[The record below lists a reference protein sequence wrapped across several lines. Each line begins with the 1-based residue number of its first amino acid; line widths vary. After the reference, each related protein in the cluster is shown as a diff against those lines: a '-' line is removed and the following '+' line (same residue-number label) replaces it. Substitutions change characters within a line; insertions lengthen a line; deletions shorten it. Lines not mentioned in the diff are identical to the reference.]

1 MTAGLKFAPMGLLLC
16 ALGAL
21 FLKQGAGQAGWVFD
35 WHTQLA
41 YLPWLALLICAGA
54 ASYVLAA
61 QRRLDSIPLSL
72 AYLLLAVGLAEIAR
86 LKPELFT
93 AQLRWACVGIAF
105 WALTVVLWE
114 RLRNF
119 LAYPYV
125 LGIATTIILLLPLL
139 FGVSIGGNTNW
150 LAFGGF
156 SVQPSEFGKILLIF
170 FLAAYLAD
178 HRAVLTLPARRFLFL
193 HLPPVRFIAPL
204 VVLWGLAVLMFGIA
218 RDLGAALLFFGMAVL
233 MTYMGTGRKSYVF
246 LAGLF
251 ILVAAALS
259 YALFG
264 HVRVRF
270 DIWLHPWAD
279 PNGMSYQVVQ
289 SLFAIG
295 TGGIWGTGFAE
306 GHPLLIPEVHTDFI
320 FAAIRA
326 DRRRLR
332 SHVLRSSLLA
342 GQPHRDGRAACGG
355 VAASGGLCRKSP
367 AAGVHHHGRC
377 DETPAAHGHH
387 AAVCQLRRQLNV
399 GELYPH
405 RHIDGA
411 LGREEG
417 GSGWLI
423 GNSESISQ
431 SRRHSCSPCSVFR
444 FSISQS

>member
-1 MTAGLKFAPMGLLLC
+1 MTAGLKFAPVGLLLC
-16 ALGAL
+16 ALGVL

-61 QRRLDSIPLSL
+61 QRRLDSVPLSL

-204 VVLWGLAVLMFGIA
+204 VVLWGLAVLMFVIA

-251 ILVAAALS
+251 ILAAAALS

-295 TGGIWGTGFAE
+295 TGGVWGTGFAE

-320 FAAIRA
+320 FAAIAEEFGLIGAVLVLVVYALLFWRGSRIAMGVPRA
-326 DRRRLR
+326 EE
-332 SHVLRSSLLA
+332 SLLA
-342 GQPHRDGRAACGG
+342 AGC
-355 VAASGGLCRKSP
+355 AASLLLQ
-367 AAGVHHHGRC
+367 AFIITAGVTKLLPLTGI
-377 DETPAAHGHH
+377 TLPF
-387 AAVCQLRRQLNV
+387 VS
-399 GELYPH
+399 Y
-405 RHIDGA
+405 
-411 LGREEG
+411 G
-417 GSGWLI
+417 GSSMAASFILI
-423 GNSESISQ
+423 GILTALSGES
-431 SRRHSCSPCSVFR
+431 REAADG
-444 FSISQS
+444 

>member
-1 MTAGLKFAPMGLLLC
+1 MTAGLKFAPVGLLLC
-16 ALGAL
+16 ALGVL

-61 QRRLDSIPLSL
+61 QRRLDSVPLSL

-204 VVLWGLAVLMFGIA
+204 VVLWGLAVLMFVIA

-251 ILVAAALS
+251 IVIAAALS

-320 FAAIRA
+320 FAAIAEEFGLIGAVFVLMCYALLFWRGSRIAMGVPRA
-326 DRRRLR
+326 EE
-332 SHVLRSSLLA
+332 SLLA
-342 GQPHRDGRAACGG
+342 AGC
-355 VAASGGLCRKSP
+355 AASLLLQ
-367 AAGVHHHGRC
+367 AFIITAGVTKLLPLTGI
-377 DETPAAHGHH
+377 TLPF
-387 AAVCQLRRQLNV
+387 VS
-399 GELYPH
+399 Y
-405 RHIDGA
+405 
-411 LGREEG
+411 G
-417 GSGWLI
+417 GSSMSASFILI
-423 GNSESISQ
+423 GILTALSHE
-431 SRRHSCSPCSVFR
+431 RRGAADG
-444 FSISQS
+444 

>member
-1 MTAGLKFAPMGLLLC
+1 MTAGLKFAPVGLLLC
-16 ALGAL
+16 ALGVL

-61 QRRLDSIPLSL
+61 QRRLDSVPLSL

-114 RLRNF
+114 RLRDF

-204 VVLWGLAVLMFGIA
+204 VVLWGLAVLMFVIA

-251 ILVAAALS
+251 IVIAAALS

-320 FAAIRA
+320 FAAIAEEFGLIGAVLVLMVYALIFWRGSRIA
-326 DRRRLR
+326 MGLP
-332 SHVLRSSLLA
+332 HVQESLLA
-342 GQPHRDGRAACGG
+342 AGC
-355 VAASGGLCRKSP
+355 AASLLLQ
-367 AAGVHHHGRC
+367 AFIITAGVTKLLPLTGITLPFVSYGVSSMSASFILVGILTALSGERRG
-377 DETPAAHGHH
+377 AA
-387 AAVCQLRRQLNV
+387 
-399 GELYPH
+399 
-405 RHIDGA
+405 DG
-411 LGREEG
+411 
-417 GSGWLI
+417 
-423 GNSESISQ
+423 
-431 SRRHSCSPCSVFR
+431 
-444 FSISQS
+444 

>member
-1 MTAGLKFAPMGLLLC
+1 MTAGLKFAPVGLLLC
-16 ALGAL
+16 ALGVL

-204 VVLWGLAVLMFGIA
+204 VVLWGLAVLMFVIA

-320 FAAIRA
+320 FAAIAEEFGLIGAVFVLMCYALLFWRGSRIAMGVPRA
-326 DRRRLR
+326 EE
-332 SHVLRSSLLA
+332 SLLA
-342 GQPHRDGRAACGG
+342 AGC
-355 VAASGGLCRKSP
+355 AASLLLQ
-367 AAGVHHHGRC
+367 AFIITAGVTKLLPLTGI
-377 DETPAAHGHH
+377 TLPF
-387 AAVCQLRRQLNV
+387 VS
-399 GELYPH
+399 Y
-405 RHIDGA
+405 
-411 LGREEG
+411 G
-417 GSGWLI
+417 GSSMSASFILVGILTALS
-423 GNSESISQ
+423 GE
-431 SRRHSCSPCSVFR
+431 RRGASDG
-444 FSISQS
+444 

>member
-1 MTAGLKFAPMGLLLC
+1 MTGGMKFAPVGMLLC
-16 ALGAL
+16 ALGVL
-21 FLKQGAGQAGWVFD
+21 FLKQGAGQPGWGFD

-41 YLPWLALLICAGA
+41 YLPWLVLLFCMGA

-61 QRRLDSIPLSL
+61 QRRLDCVPLAL
-72 AYLLLAVGLAEIAR
+72 AYVLLTIGLAEIAR
-86 LKPELFT
+86 LKPDLFI
-93 AQLRWACVGIAF
+93 AQLRWACIGILF
-105 WALTVVLWE
+105 WGGVVLLWG
-114 RLRNF
+114 RLRRM
-119 LAYPYV
+119 LDYPYV
-125 LGIATTIILLLPLL
+125 LGLTTTMILVLPLV

-150 LAFGGF
+150 LTFGSF

-204 VVLWGLAVLMFGIA
+204 VALWGLAVLMFVIA
-218 RDLGAALLFFGMAVL
+218 RDLGSALLFFGMAVL

-251 ILVAAALS
+251 ILAAAALS

-279 PNGMSYQVVQ
+279 PSGMSYQVVQ

-320 FAAIRA
+320 FAAIA
-326 DRRRLR
+326 EEFGLIGA
-332 SHVLRSSLLA
+332 VLVLFAYALLFWRGSRIAMGLPQAQESLLA
-342 GQPHRDGRAACGG
+342 AGC
-355 VAASGGLCRKSP
+355 AASLLLQ
-367 AAGVHHHGRC
+367 AFIITAGVTKLLPLTGI
-377 DETPAAHGHH
+377 TLPF
-387 AAVCQLRRQLNV
+387 VS
-399 GELYPH
+399 Y
-405 RHIDGA
+405 
-411 LGREEG
+411 G
-417 GSGWLI
+417 GSSMVASFILI
-423 GNSESISQ
+423 GILTALSGESKEAADG
-431 SRRHSCSPCSVFR
+431 
-444 FSISQS
+444 

>member
-1 MTAGLKFAPMGLLLC
+1 MTGGMKFAPVGMLLC
-16 ALGAL
+16 ALGVL
-21 FLKQGAGQAGWVFD
+21 FLKQGAGQPGWGFD

-41 YLPWLALLICAGA
+41 YLPWLVLLLCMGA

-61 QRRLDSIPLSL
+61 QRRLDCVPLAL
-72 AYLLLAVGLAEIAR
+72 AYVLLAIGLAEIAR
-86 LKPELFT
+86 LKPDLFI
-93 AQLRWACVGIAF
+93 AQLRWACIGILF
-105 WALTVVLWE
+105 WGGVVLLWG
-114 RLRNF
+114 RLRRM
-119 LAYPYV
+119 LDYPYV
-125 LGIATTIILLLPLL
+125 LGLTTTMILVLPLV

-150 LAFGGF
+150 LTFGSF

-204 VVLWGLAVLMFGIA
+204 VALWGLAVLMFVIA
-218 RDLGAALLFFGMAVL
+218 RDLGSSLLFFGMAVL

-251 ILVAAALS
+251 ILAAAALS

-279 PNGMSYQVVQ
+279 PSGMSYQVVQ

-320 FAAIRA
+320 FAAIA
-326 DRRRLR
+326 EEFGLIGA
-332 SHVLRSSLLA
+332 VLVLFAYALLFWRGSRIAMGLPQAQESLLA
-342 GQPHRDGRAACGG
+342 AGC
-355 VAASGGLCRKSP
+355 AASLLLQ
-367 AAGVHHHGRC
+367 AFIITAGVTKLLPLTGI
-377 DETPAAHGHH
+377 TLPF
-387 AAVCQLRRQLNV
+387 VS
-399 GELYPH
+399 Y
-405 RHIDGA
+405 
-411 LGREEG
+411 G
-417 GSGWLI
+417 GSSMVASFILI
-423 GNSESISQ
+423 GILTALSGESKEAADG
-431 SRRHSCSPCSVFR
+431 
-444 FSISQS
+444 

>member
-1 MTAGLKFAPMGLLLC
+1 MTAGLKFAPVGLLLC
-16 ALGAL
+16 ALGVL
-21 FLKQGAGQAGWVFD
+21 FLKQGAGQVGWVFD

-61 QRRLDSIPLSL
+61 QRRLDSVPLSL

-105 WALTVVLWE
+105 WALTIVLWE

-156 SVQPSEFGKILLIF
+156 SMQPSEFGKILLIF

-204 VVLWGLAVLMFGIA
+204 VVLWGLAVLMFVIA

-320 FAAIRA
+320 FAAIAEEFGLIGAVFVLMCYALLFWRGSRIAMGVPRA
-326 DRRRLR
+326 EE
-332 SHVLRSSLLA
+332 SLLA
-342 GQPHRDGRAACGG
+342 AGC
-355 VAASGGLCRKSP
+355 AASLLLQ
-367 AAGVHHHGRC
+367 AFIITAGVTKLLPLTGI
-377 DETPAAHGHH
+377 TLPF
-387 AAVCQLRRQLNV
+387 VS
-399 GELYPH
+399 Y
-405 RHIDGA
+405 
-411 LGREEG
+411 G
-417 GSGWLI
+417 GSSMSASFILVGILTALS
-423 GNSESISQ
+423 GE
-431 SRRHSCSPCSVFR
+431 RRGAADG
-444 FSISQS
+444 

>member
-1 MTAGLKFAPMGLLLC
+1 MTAGLKFAPVGLLLC
-16 ALGAL
+16 ALGVL

-61 QRRLDSIPLSL
+61 QRRLDSVPLSL

-114 RLRNF
+114 RLRDF

-204 VVLWGLAVLMFGIA
+204 VVLWGLAVLMFVIA

-251 ILVAAALS
+251 IVIAAALS

-320 FAAIRA
+320 FAAIAEEFGLIGAVFVLMCYALLFWRGSRIAMGVPRA
-326 DRRRLR
+326 EE
-332 SHVLRSSLLA
+332 SLLA
-342 GQPHRDGRAACGG
+342 AGC
-355 VAASGGLCRKSP
+355 AASLLLQ
-367 AAGVHHHGRC
+367 AFIITAGVTKLLPLTGI
-377 DETPAAHGHH
+377 TLPF
-387 AAVCQLRRQLNV
+387 VS
-399 GELYPH
+399 Y
-405 RHIDGA
+405 
-411 LGREEG
+411 G
-417 GSGWLI
+417 GSSMSASFILVGILTALS
-423 GNSESISQ
+423 GE
-431 SRRHSCSPCSVFR
+431 RRGAADG
-444 FSISQS
+444 

>member
-1 MTAGLKFAPMGLLLC
+1 MTAGLKFAPVGLLLC
-16 ALGAL
+16 TLGVL
-21 FLKQGAGQAGWVFD
+21 FLKQEAGQAGWVFD

-61 QRRLDSIPLSL
+61 QRRLDSVPLSL

-204 VVLWGLAVLMFGIA
+204 VVLWGLAVLMFVIA

-279 PNGMSYQVVQ
+279 PTGMSYQVVQ

-320 FAAIRA
+320 FAAIAEEFGLIGAVFVLMCYALLFWRGSRIAMGVPRA
-326 DRRRLR
+326 EE
-332 SHVLRSSLLA
+332 SLLA
-342 GQPHRDGRAACGG
+342 AGC
-355 VAASGGLCRKSP
+355 AASLLLQ
-367 AAGVHHHGRC
+367 AFIITAGVTKLLPLTGI
-377 DETPAAHGHH
+377 TLPF
-387 AAVCQLRRQLNV
+387 VS
-399 GELYPH
+399 Y
-405 RHIDGA
+405 
-411 LGREEG
+411 G
-417 GSGWLI
+417 GSSMSASFILVGILTALS
-423 GNSESISQ
+423 GE
-431 SRRHSCSPCSVFR
+431 RRGAADG
-444 FSISQS
+444 

>member
-1 MTAGLKFAPMGLLLC
+1 MTAGLKFAPVGLLLC
-16 ALGAL
+16 ALGVL

-61 QRRLDSIPLSL
+61 QRRLDSVPLSL

-204 VVLWGLAVLMFGIA
+204 VVLWGLAVLMFVIA

-320 FAAIRA
+320 FAAIAEEFGLIGAVFVLMCYALLFWRGSRIAMGVPRA
-326 DRRRLR
+326 EE
-332 SHVLRSSLLA
+332 SLLA
-342 GQPHRDGRAACGG
+342 AGC
-355 VAASGGLCRKSP
+355 AASLLLQ
-367 AAGVHHHGRC
+367 AFIITAGVTKLLPLTGI
-377 DETPAAHGHH
+377 TLPF
-387 AAVCQLRRQLNV
+387 VS
-399 GELYPH
+399 Y
-405 RHIDGA
+405 
-411 LGREEG
+411 G
-417 GSGWLI
+417 GSSMSASFILI
-423 GNSESISQ
+423 GILTALSGE
-431 SRRHSCSPCSVFR
+431 RRGAADG
-444 FSISQS
+444 

>member
-1 MTAGLKFAPMGLLLC
+1 MTAGLKFAPVGLLLC
-16 ALGAL
+16 ALGIL

-61 QRRLDSIPLSL
+61 QRRLDSVPLSL

-86 LKPELFT
+86 LKPQLFT

-204 VVLWGLAVLMFGIA
+204 VVLWGLAVLMFVIA

-320 FAAIRA
+320 FAAIAEEFGLIGAVFVLMCYALLFWRGSRIAMGVPRA
-326 DRRRLR
+326 EE
-332 SHVLRSSLLA
+332 SLLA
-342 GQPHRDGRAACGG
+342 AGC
-355 VAASGGLCRKSP
+355 AASLLLQ
-367 AAGVHHHGRC
+367 AFIITAGVTKLLPLTGI
-377 DETPAAHGHH
+377 TLPF
-387 AAVCQLRRQLNV
+387 VS
-399 GELYPH
+399 Y
-405 RHIDGA
+405 
-411 LGREEG
+411 G
-417 GSGWLI
+417 GSSMSASFILVGILTALS
-423 GNSESISQ
+423 GE
-431 SRRHSCSPCSVFR
+431 RRGAADG
-444 FSISQS
+444 

>member
-1 MTAGLKFAPMGLLLC
+1 MTAGLKFAPVGLLLC
-16 ALGAL
+16 ALGVL

-61 QRRLDSIPLSL
+61 QRRLDSVPLSL

-114 RLRNF
+114 RLRDF

-193 HLPPVRFIAPL
+193 HLPPVRFIAAL
-204 VVLWGLAVLMFGIA
+204 VVLWGLAVLMFVIA

-251 ILVAAALS
+251 IVIAAALS

-320 FAAIRA
+320 FAAIAEEFGLIGAVFVLMCYALLFWRGSRIAMGVPRA
-326 DRRRLR
+326 EE
-332 SHVLRSSLLA
+332 SLLA
-342 GQPHRDGRAACGG
+342 AGC
-355 VAASGGLCRKSP
+355 AASLLLQ
-367 AAGVHHHGRC
+367 AFIITAGVTKLLPLTGI
-377 DETPAAHGHH
+377 TLPF
-387 AAVCQLRRQLNV
+387 VS
-399 GELYPH
+399 Y
-405 RHIDGA
+405 
-411 LGREEG
+411 G
-417 GSGWLI
+417 GSSMSASFILVGILTALS
-423 GNSESISQ
+423 GE
-431 SRRHSCSPCSVFR
+431 RRGAADG
-444 FSISQS
+444 

>member
-1 MTAGLKFAPMGLLLC
+1 MTAGLKFAPVGLLLC
-16 ALGAL
+16 ALGVL

-61 QRRLDSIPLSL
+61 QRRLDSVPLSL

-204 VVLWGLAVLMFGIA
+204 VVLWGLAVLMFVIA

-251 ILVAAALS
+251 IVIAAALS

-279 PNGMSYQVVQ
+279 PKGMSYQVVQ

-320 FAAIRA
+320 FAAIAEEFGLIGAVFVLMCYALLFWRGSRIAMGVPRA
-326 DRRRLR
+326 EE
-332 SHVLRSSLLA
+332 SLLA
-342 GQPHRDGRAACGG
+342 AGC
-355 VAASGGLCRKSP
+355 AASLLLQ
-367 AAGVHHHGRC
+367 AFIITAGVTKLLPLTGI
-377 DETPAAHGHH
+377 TLPF
-387 AAVCQLRRQLNV
+387 VS
-399 GELYPH
+399 Y
-405 RHIDGA
+405 
-411 LGREEG
+411 G
-417 GSGWLI
+417 GSSMSASFILVGILTALS
-423 GNSESISQ
+423 GE
-431 SRRHSCSPCSVFR
+431 RRGAADG
-444 FSISQS
+444 